1 MTEEKSIEEKLN
13 DMEEKINSLILQVNS
28 LKHQITSNP
37 ELEQITNM
45 LKIVTNALQISQAP
59 FTLFSH
65 TRTLTQRLLHRYPN
79 LKFDDI
85 SKAIIKALERK
96 EQLNLSQLTE
106 EVRKERGSASR
117 RIVRERVEK
126 LISDGI
132 VEEIDEGFGRQIRL
146 VPIEEE

>member
-1 MTEEKSIEEKLN
+1 LTEEKSIEEKLN